1 MLPAPQLLVSVMD
14 YFSGIASIGV
24 QEDVLC
30 HQVTFSRV
38 AEGTTHDDLP
48 QNVLRDYPNYQR
60 HDRWVQGGHPEKPIH
75 VPCYIIMMIN
85 TNTQTVPQ
93 SIYSYRQIDVTNL

>member
-38 AEGTTHDDLP
+38 AQGTTHDDQP
-48 QNVLRDYPNYQR
+48 QNVL
-60 HDRWVQGGHPEKPIH
+60 
-75 VPCYIIMMIN
+75 
-85 TNTQTVPQ
+85 
-93 SIYSYRQIDVTNL
+93 